1 MESDAHTTEGAYIH
15 TYMHTY
21 IHTRIRHLLSTPALL
36 LLFLLLFSPE
46 SRHNNRYRATGL
58 SGQVYSYCFICT
70 QSYLHTVHTLTQ
82 HLKGSVSYEAL
93 FHIFFIAGI
102 LEGGSVPR

>member
-1 MESDAHTTEGAYIH
+1 MH
-15 TYMHTY
+15 TYRHTY

-36 LLFLLLFSPE
+36 LLLLFSPE
-46 SRHNNRYRATGL
+46 SRYDDRYRATGL
-58 SGQVYSYCFICT
+58 SGQVYSYCFICFT
-70 QSYLHTVHTLTQ
+70 HTLTQ
-82 HLKGSVSYEAL
+82 GSVSYEAL